1 MRISDWS
8 SDVCSSDLEQLRWR
22 EAGQIGPD
30 DERRFALPDEDVG
43 GRTQGFDLGDAD
55 HLFDPAADPA
65 DDELHDPEIIKDRD
79 EAREEDDPGKRRDS
93 EDVAADFGARE
104 RADDE
109 IDPGLGT
116 AGRTGRRSCREE
128 GGRE

>member
-79 EAREEDDPGKRRDS
+79 EAREEDDHGKRRDR
-93 EDVAADFGARE
+93 EAVAAAFEKGSA
-104 RADDE
+104 
-109 IDPGLGT
+109 
-116 AGRTGRRSCREE
+116 SCRGR
-128 GGRE
+128 GGTYV